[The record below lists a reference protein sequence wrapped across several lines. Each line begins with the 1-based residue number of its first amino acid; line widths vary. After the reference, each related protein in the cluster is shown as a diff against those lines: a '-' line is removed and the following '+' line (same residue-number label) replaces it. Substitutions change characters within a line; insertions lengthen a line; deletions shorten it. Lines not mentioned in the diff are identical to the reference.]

1 MIYSDLKAGKSAAFR
16 VKPHPD
22 FREVPATINN
32 DPDIY
37 PNIGAEERRDA
48 KTT

>member
-1 MIYSDLKAGKSAAFR
+1 MLYSDLKAGKSAAIR
-16 VKPHPD
+16 VKPHLS
-22 FREVPATINN
+22 EVPATINN